1 MLDILFTTG
10 QAVSAMLL
18 LYGAFLT
25 LMPTRKTRAIH
36 PMLEDEMVFLRHL
49 QNDA

>member
-1 MLDILFTTG
+1 MIDIFFTIG
-10 QAVSAMLL
+10 QAASAMLL

-25 LMPTRKTRAIH
+25 LMPARKARGTT
-36 PMLEDEMVFLRHL
+36 PMPEEEAFLLRHL